1 MKAISYLHTLK
12 CNELFQNLVPVK
24 GKNPET
30 GFQAIKLIHT
40 GKETKLRLNEKR
52 RQNVLKQITP

>member
-1 MKAISYLHTLK
+1 M
-12 CNELFQNLVPVK
+12 FQSLVPVK
-24 GKNPET
+24 GNNHET

-52 RQNVLKQITP
+52 RQNVLKQMTP